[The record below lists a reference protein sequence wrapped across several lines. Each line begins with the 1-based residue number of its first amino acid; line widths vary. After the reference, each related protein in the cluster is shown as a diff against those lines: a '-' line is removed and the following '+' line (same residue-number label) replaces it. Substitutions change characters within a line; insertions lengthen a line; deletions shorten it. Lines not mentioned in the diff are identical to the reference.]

1 MPATGAGA
9 GPLPWVGVRRY
20 MKGEPVDAFHDGF
33 GRRLD
38 IDPLQRE
45 FITFCSYGKG
55 GKYCYKDELDSKNF
69 AKLCRDSSLITTA
82 CRPTD
87 IDIIFARVKH
97 RRDRTIMYPQFKEAL
112 TLVAAKKG
120 KSYDEVVGLILNNSG
135 GPVAA
140 NATKARPTRLH
151 DDKRTYTGVYKH
163 GAPTNVEPSRDLS
176 NLADRSPVNARG
188 VKC

>member
-1 MPATGAGA
+1 MPATGAGT

-69 AKLCRDSSLITTA
+69 ACD
-82 CRPTD
+82 P
-87 IDIIFARVKH
+87 
-97 RRDRTIMYPQFKEAL
+97 L
-112 TLVAAKKG
+112 T
-120 KSYDEVVGLILNNSG
+120 
-135 GPVAA
+135 P
-140 NATKARPTRLH
+140 PP
-151 DDKRTYTGVYKH
+151 
-163 GAPTNVEPSRDLS
+163 PTNSAAHRASHHGMRP
-176 NLADRSPVNARG
+176 
-188 VKC
+188 